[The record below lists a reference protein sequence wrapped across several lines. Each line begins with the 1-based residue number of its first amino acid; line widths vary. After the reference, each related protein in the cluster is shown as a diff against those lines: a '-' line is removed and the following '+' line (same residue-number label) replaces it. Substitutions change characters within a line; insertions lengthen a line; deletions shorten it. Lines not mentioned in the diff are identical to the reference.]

1 MLSLSQEGGVRGVI
15 GVIGESAFSDPAHDA
30 LAEEV
35 GRRIAASGCAL
46 ICGGLGGVME
56 AAARGAREAGGV
68 TIGVL
73 PGPTRAEANPHI
85 DIAIATGM
93 GQMRNLIIV
102 LTADALIAIGGG
114 YGTLAEIGHALRHG
128 KPVVGLRTWEAA
140 RGGDRA
146 PITVVETAEDA
157 VRAALRAAPR

>member
-1 MLSLSQEGGVRGVI
+1 MSQEAGVRRVI
-15 GVIGESAFSDPAHDA
+15 GVIGESTFSDPAHEA
-30 LAEEV
+30 LAEAV
-35 GRRIAASGCAL
+35 GRRVAASGCVL

-73 PGPTRAEANPHI
+73 PGVRRDEANPYI
-85 DIAIATGM
+85 DLPIATGM

-102 LTADALIAIGGG
+102 LTADVLIAIGGG

-140 RGGDRA
+140 RGKDRA
-146 PITVVETAEDA
+146 PITVVESAEDA
-157 VRAALRAAPR
+157 VSAAVRAASR

>member
-1 MLSLSQEGGVRGVI
+1 MRAVI
-15 GVIGESAFSDPAHDA
+15 GVIGESALSDPAHGA

-35 GRRIAASGCAL
+35 GRRIAEAGCAL

-56 AAARGAREAGGV
+56 AAARGARAAGGL

-73 PGPTRAEANPHI
+73 PGESRAEANPY
-85 DIAIATGM
+85 IAVAVATGI

-114 YGTLAEIGHALRHG
+114 YGTLAEIGLALRHG
-128 KPVVGLRTWEAA
+128 RPVVGLRTWAA
-140 RGGDRA
+140 HRAGAPA
-146 PITVVETAEDA
+146 PILVAETAEEA
-157 VRAALRAAPR
+157 VRAALQAARR

>member
-85 DIAIATGM
+85 DIAI
-93 GQMRNLIIV
+93 
-102 LTADALIAIGGG
+102 GGG

>member
-68 TIGVL
+68 TIGGL

-85 DIAIATGM
+85 D
-93 GQMRNLIIV
+93 
-102 LTADALIAIGGG
+102 IAIGGG

-128 KPVVGLRTWEAA
+128 KAVVGLRTWEAA

-157 VRAALRAAPR
+157 VRAALRAASR